1 MIGPVTPCVAHLGDE
16 SNSLD
21 HGCDRH
27 TDHHG
32 EGLRESCGAIRVL
45 RREEPTMTITA
56 DLSDRTAIVTG
67 ASSGIGR
74 AIAER
79 LGAAGAHV
87 ILSGRTAAAMEE
99 SAGRIG
105 DAGGRASVV
114 VGDVRTP
121 GAVDDLVAT
130 AMDADGHL
138 DILVNNAGISFLG
151 GVLDGDT
158 EQWQSMFD
166 VNVIAL
172 LNGTKAAVAAMRS
185 VGNRGHIVNVSSVA
199 ALRPDSGV
207 YGATKHAVNV
217 ICNSLRN
224 ELLDDPIQVVSIMP
238 GLVATN
244 IGRNADPELLAG
256 IVAMSGLDAEIV
268 PGERL
273 PDEVLTAAQAALS
286 DIMVAPDDVADAVL
300 YAVTRPAHV
309 HIPEIVIR
317 PNKNFDF

>member
-1 MIGPVTPCVAHLGDE
+1 MPV
-16 SNSLD
+16 
-21 HGCDRH
+21 
-27 TDHHG
+27 
-32 EGLRESCGAIRVL
+32 
-45 RREEPTMTITA
+45 TA
-56 DLSDRTAIVTG
+56 DLSGRTAIVTG

-79 LGAAGAHV
+79 VGAAGAHV
-87 ILSGRTAAAMEE
+87 ILSGRTAEAMEQ
-99 SAGRIG
+99 SASRIV
-105 DAGGRASVV
+105 DAGGRATVV
-114 VGDVRTP
+114 VGDVRQP
-121 GAVDDLVAT
+121 GTIDELVAT
-130 AMDADGHL
+130 AMDADGHV
-138 DILVNNAGISFLG
+138 DIFVNNAGISFLG
-151 GVLDGDT
+151 GVLEGDV

-166 VNVIAL
+166 INVIAL
-172 LNGTKAAVAAMRS
+172 LSGTKAAVAAMRS

-217 ICNSLRN
+217 ICNSLRE

-256 IVAMSGLDAEIV
+256 IVAMSGIEAEIV

-273 PDEVLTAAQAALS
+273 PDDVLEAAQAALS
-286 DIMVAPDDVADAVL
+286 EIMITPDDVADAVL
-300 YAVTRPAHV
+300 YAVTQPAHV

>member
-1 MIGPVTPCVAHLGDE
+1 M
-16 SNSLD
+16 S
-21 HGCDRH
+21 
-27 TDHHG
+27 
-32 EGLRESCGAIRVL
+32 
-45 RREEPTMTITA
+45 ITA
-56 DLSDRTAIVTG
+56 DLSEKTAIVTG

-79 LGAAGAHV
+79 MGAAGAHV
-87 ILSGRTAAAMEE
+87 ILSGRTAASMEQ
-99 SAGRIG
+99 SAGLIA
-105 DAGGRASVV
+105 DAGGRATVV
-114 VGDVRTP
+114 IGDVRQP
-121 GAVDDLVAT
+121 GAVDELVAT

-138 DILVNNAGISFLG
+138 DIFVNNAGVSYLG
-151 GVLDGDT
+151 GVLDGNVD
-158 EQWQSMFD
+158 QWREMLEI
-166 VNVIAL
+166 NVLAL
-172 LNGTKAAVAAMRS
+172 LSGTTAAVAAMRQ

-217 ICNSLRN
+217 ITNSLRE

-256 IVAMSGLDAEIV
+256 IVAMSGIEVEIV
-268 PGERL
+268 PGARL
-273 PDEVLTAAQAALS
+273 PDEVLEAAQAVLA
-286 DIMVAPDDVADAVL
+286 DIMIAPDDVADAVL
-300 YAVTRPAHV
+300 YAVSQPAHV